1 LGKVAASHGDY
12 STVIGGYRGSPSVLG
27 WPERHWAR
35 EGGQSVDGAIVK
47 GVILAGGIGS
57 RLAPLTEVTNKHL
70 LPIGREPM
78 IWHSVRQLVGAGIG
92 EILVVTST
100 HHMGSIVQ
108 SLGSG
113 KRFDCELTYRVQE
126 EAGGIAHALVLA
138 NAFSGGERI
147 VALLGDNV
155 FEYSIKSHVDDFC
168 RQKRGARVLLKEVG
182 DPERFGVAALDEQ
195 VIISI
200 EEKPTRPQSKY
211 AVVGCYMY
219 DERVFEIIDRTKK
232 SARGEHEITAVNNVY
247 IEDRQLEY
255 GFVKGR
261 WTDAGTF
268 ESLIEASQLLLEL
281 NNQIR
286 S

>member
-1 LGKVAASHGDY
+1 M
-12 STVIGGYRGSPSVLG
+12 
-27 WPERHWAR
+27 
-35 EGGQSVDGAIVK
+35 K
-47 GVILAGGIGS
+47 GVILAGGVGS

-70 LPIGREPM
+70 LPVGKEPM
-78 IWHSVRQLVGAGIG
+78 LWHPVRQLVGAGIE

-113 KRFDCELTYRVQE
+113 KRFGCELTYRVQE
-126 EAGGIAHALVLA
+126 EAGGIAHALALA
-138 NAFSGGERI
+138 KEFSAGDRI
-147 VALLGDNV
+147 VVLLGDNV
-155 FEYSIKSHVDDFC
+155 FEYSIKPHVDDFR
-168 RQKRGARVLLKEVG
+168 RQIRGARILLKEVG

-200 EEKPTRPQSKY
+200 EEKPARPQSKY

-219 DERVFEIIDRTKK
+219 DEQVFDIISRTKK
-232 SARGEHEITAVNNVY
+232 SARGEYEITAVNNAYV
-247 IEDRQLEY
+247 EERQLEY

-268 ESLIEASQLLLEL
+268 ETLIEAGQLLLEL

-286 S
+286 P